1 MKPEELITDE
11 QIESSWGN
19 AIFGYEYMKRDFL
32 NNSLLKV
39 AIGHK
44 GGHTITQIMQ
54 ELSLIRRR
62 TFSANSDF
70 VLTEKGQNYVYSVYS
85 KFKI

>member
-39 AIGHK
+39 ALAQGIC
-44 GGHTITQIMQ
+44 
-54 ELSLIRRR
+54 
-62 TFSANSDF
+62 
-70 VLTEKGQNYVYSVYS
+70 
-85 KFKI
+85 